1 MPASA
6 QPRQQQ
12 ELEISRFDKPNEDEF
27 VATPDGST
35 RVHLT
40 YRVLDKDPKVAP
52 VEKNITVP
60 GGVSAF
66 DAASWNGIAIDS
78 TCGGH
83 GTCKKCKIKV
93 TDGSIPPSR
102 LDHRAFTPDEIADG
116 WRLACMMRATAD
128 TKFDVPPLVTRP
140 KAATVGVGRQVILRP
155 AVQKR
160 YLELSEPTLHD
171 QRTDID
177 RVLEAI
183 DDLEVDCSLDL
194 LRDRKSTRLNS
205 SH

>member
-66 DAASWNGIAIDS
+66 DAASW
-78 TCGGH
+78 
-83 GTCKKCKIKV
+83 KI
-93 TDGSIPPSR
+93 G
-102 LDHRAFTPDEIADG
+102 RAH
-116 WRLACMMRATAD
+116 
-128 TKFDVPPLVTRP
+128 V
-140 KAATVGVGRQVILRP
+140 
-155 AVQKR
+155 
-160 YLELSEPTLHD
+160 
-171 QRTDID
+171 
-177 RVLEAI
+177 
-183 DDLEVDCSLDL
+183 
-194 LRDRKSTRLNS
+194 
-205 SH
+205 